1 MSDVAERTSVI
12 VPAFNEA
19 HAIGQLVSQLQA
31 AARWG
36 DGQHRPSDATVWW
49 LT

>member
-31 AARWG
+31 AARW
-36 DGQHRPSDATVWW
+36 ATAGRGGSAAGIV
-49 LT
+49 